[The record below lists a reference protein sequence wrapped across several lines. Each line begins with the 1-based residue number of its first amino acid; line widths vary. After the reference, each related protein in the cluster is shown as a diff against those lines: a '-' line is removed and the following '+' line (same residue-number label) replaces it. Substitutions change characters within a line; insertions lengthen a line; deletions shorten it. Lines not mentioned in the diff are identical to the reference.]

1 MVTQRIGLNRV
12 RHLSTHMY
20 RLPYYNV
27 GYSIL
32 FGRDSKKIPANFFS
46 VSEIIL
52 TFVDRI
58 LKLRTMSNRN
68 IEDYFVES
76 RRLRALV
83 MAKAKELKG
92 NPITFVITNG
102 ITMHV
107 EITNSDL
114 RVIANKNTRNNKFN
128 AIKNALAMD
137 IKGYLEKAEYVGWRP
152 TVDGKHFE
160 SAYFTYFSRDLGCKT
175 ILCMRK
181 MRVGGIY
188 KPYAIID
195 EYTFEARIDSLVKGT
210 PP

>member
-1 MVTQRIGLNRV
+1 M
-12 RHLSTHMY
+12 
-20 RLPYYNV
+20 
-27 GYSIL
+27 
-32 FGRDSKKIPANFFS
+32 
-46 VSEIIL
+46 
-52 TFVDRI
+52 
-58 LKLRTMSNRN
+58 TMSNRTL
-68 IEDYFVES
+68 EDYFVES

-83 MAKAKELKG
+83 MAKAKELKDK
-92 NPITFVITNG
+92 PITFVITNG
-102 ITMHV
+102 ITMQV

-160 SAYFTYFSRDLGCKT
+160 SAYFTYFCRDLGCKT
-175 ILCMRK
+175 ILCMRR

-195 EYTFEARIDSLVKGT
+195 EFVLDGVLKVLLF
-210 PP
+210 

>member
-1 MVTQRIGLNRV
+1 ME
-12 RHLSTHMY
+12 
-20 RLPYYNV
+20 
-27 GYSIL
+27 
-32 FGRDSKKIPANFFS
+32 FS
-46 VSEIIL
+46 LIIL
-52 TFVDRI
+52 TFAGRI

-68 IEDYFVES
+68 LEDYFVES

-152 TVDGKHFE
+152 TV
-160 SAYFTYFSRDLGCKT
+160 
-175 ILCMRK
+175 
-181 MRVGGIY
+181 VGGIY

>member
-1 MVTQRIGLNRV
+1 MPENEQ
-12 RHLSTHMY
+12 
-20 RLPYYNV
+20 
-27 GYSIL
+27 
-32 FGRDSKKIPANFFS
+32 K
-46 VSEIIL
+46 
-52 TFVDRI
+52 
-58 LKLRTMSNRN
+58 
-68 IEDYFVES
+68 DYFVES
-76 RRLRALV
+76 RRLRAIV

-128 AIKNALAMD
+128 AIKNVLAMD

-152 TVDGKHFE
+152 TVEGKHFE
-160 SAYFTYFSRDLGCKT
+160 SAYFTYFSRSLGCRT
-175 ILCMRK
+175 VLCMRRMK
-181 MRVGGIY
+181 DGGIY

-195 EYTFEARIDSLVKGT
+195 EYTFNANKDNLVKGT

>member
-1 MVTQRIGLNRV
+1 
-12 RHLSTHMY
+12 
-20 RLPYYNV
+20 
-27 GYSIL
+27 
-32 FGRDSKKIPANFFS
+32 
-46 VSEIIL
+46 
-52 TFVDRI
+52 
-58 LKLRTMSNRN
+58 MSNRN
-68 IEDYFVES
+68 LEDYFVES

-92 NPITFVITNG
+92 NPITFIITNG
-102 ITMHV
+102 ITMNV

-137 IKGYLEKAEYVGWRP
+137 I
-152 TVDGKHFE
+152 DGKHFE

>member
-1 MVTQRIGLNRV
+1 M
-12 RHLSTHMY
+12 
-20 RLPYYNV
+20 PE
-27 GYSIL
+27 
-32 FGRDSKKIPANFFS
+32 KK
-46 VSEIIL
+46 
-52 TFVDRI
+52 
-58 LKLRTMSNRN
+58 LK
-68 IEDYFVES
+68 DYFVES
-76 RRLRALV
+76 RRLRAIV

-128 AIKNALAMD
+128 AIKNVLAMD

-152 TVDGKHFE
+152 TVEGKHFE
-160 SAYFTYFSRDLGCKT
+160 SAYFTYFSRSLGCRT
-175 ILCMRK
+175 VLCMRRMK
-181 MRVGGIY
+181 DGGIY

-195 EYTFEARIDSLVKGT
+195 EYTFNANKDNLVKGT

>member
-1 MVTQRIGLNRV
+1 MI
-12 RHLSTHMY
+12 
-20 RLPYYNV
+20 
-27 GYSIL
+27 
-32 FGRDSKKIPANFFS
+32 
-46 VSEIIL
+46 
-52 TFVDRI
+52 
-58 LKLRTMSNRN
+58 NRN
-68 IEDYFVES
+68 LEDYYLES

-83 MAKAKELKG
+83 MAKAKQLKD

-114 RVIANKNTRNNKFN
+114 RIIANKNTRNNKFN

-137 IKGYLEKAEYVGWRP
+137 IKGYLEKAEYIGWRP

-195 EYTFEARIDSLVKGT
+195 EYTFDARKDSLVKGT

>member
-1 MVTQRIGLNRV
+1 MPEKEQ
-12 RHLSTHMY
+12 
-20 RLPYYNV
+20 
-27 GYSIL
+27 
-32 FGRDSKKIPANFFS
+32 K
-46 VSEIIL
+46 
-52 TFVDRI
+52 
-58 LKLRTMSNRN
+58 
-68 IEDYFVES
+68 DYFVES
-76 RRLRALV
+76 RRLRAIV

-128 AIKNALAMD
+128 AIKNVLAMD

-152 TVDGKHFE
+152 TVEGKHFE
-160 SAYFTYFSRDLGCKT
+160 SAYFTYFSRSLGCRT
-175 ILCMRK
+175 VLCMRRMK
-181 MRVGGIY
+181 DGGIY

-195 EYTFEARIDSLVKGT
+195 EYTFNANKDNLVKGT

>member
-1 MVTQRIGLNRV
+1 
-12 RHLSTHMY
+12 
-20 RLPYYNV
+20 
-27 GYSIL
+27 
-32 FGRDSKKIPANFFS
+32 
-46 VSEIIL
+46 
-52 TFVDRI
+52 
-58 LKLRTMSNRN
+58 MSNRN
-68 IEDYFVES
+68 LEDYFVES

-92 NPITFVITNG
+92 NPITFIITNG
-102 ITMHV
+102 ITMNV

-160 SAYFTYFSRDLGCKT
+160 RGWRPTVDGKHFESAYFTYFSRDLGCKT

-195 EYTFEARIDSLVKGT
+195 EYTFDARKDSIVKGT